1 MKTGILLIFFLLLH
15 TKVLGQSWLDS
26 CSFTIL
32 KSRALQALPKN
43 CTLIQSYT
51 IRGRGCGRGHEATCL
66 LSRDTDYV
74 LRIASQD
81 GDSHGIVVSLYDEK
95 RNEIITSSVN
105 NKFFNGWT
113 FKCKT
118 TGIYYL
124 SFTFKDSQSRCG
136 GAVLGFK
143 R

>member
-1 MKTGILLIFFLLLH
+1 MKTFFVLFFSLLFSPNIFAQNWAICNGD
-15 TKVLGQSWLDS
+15 K
-26 CSFTIL
+26 L
-32 KSRALQALPKN
+32 KLQALQSLPQN
-43 CTLIQSYT
+43 CTLIQSYN
-51 IRGRGCGRGHEATCL
+51 IMGRGCGRGHEATCL

-81 GDSHGIVVSLYDEK
+81 GGSHGIVVSLYDAK
-95 RNEIITSSVN
+95 RNEIITSHIN

-124 SFTFKDSQSRCG
+124 SFTFRDSQSRCG

>member
-1 MKTGILLIFFLLLH
+1 MKTFFVLFFSLLFPAKISAQNWAICDED
-15 TKVLGQSWLDS
+15 K
-26 CSFTIL
+26 L
-32 KSRALQALPKN
+32 KLQALQSLPKN
-43 CTLIQSYT
+43 CTLIQSYN
-51 IRGRGCGRGHEATCL
+51 INGKGCKRNEATCL
-66 LSRDTDYV
+66 LSRDMDYV
-74 LRIASQD
+74 VRIASQD
-81 GDSHGIVVSLYDEK
+81 GGFHGIVVSLYDEK

-124 SFTFKDSQSRCG
+124 SFTFRDSQSYCG
-136 GAVLGFK
+136 GAVMGFK